1 MNNSTLQHKMNELR
15 NQFPALNQ
23 KVHGRSLVYLDNAA
37 TTQKPQRVIDSV
49 TEYYTKWNANIH
61 RGAHYLANA
70 STEKFEATRTAL
82 SEMLH
87 ANFREE
93 VIFTQGSTDSV
104 NMLSTILENEVQEG
118 DEIWVTEMEHHANF
132 VPWQML
138 AQRKKAVFRYIPMT
152 PSGEWDM
159 NYAKQELGSKA
170 KIVAFNYVS
179 NALGTINPVH
189 ELIALAKNAG
199 AYVIVDGAQ
208 AVAHFD
214 VNVQEL
220 NCDFFLFSAH
230 KMYGPTGLGVL
241 WGRKELLEKLPPYR
255 FGGEMI
261 RKVSVTGTTFN
272 ELPFKFEAG
281 TPNIEAVIAFNE
293 SISFCNEVGRKEMH
307 EHEVQLLKI
316 ATDKLKEIEGAV
328 VYADLSN
335 KVGVLSFNVEGI
347 HSADIG
353 TLLDQQGIAVRTG
366 HHCTQPLWEKLGTT
380 GSVRASFA
388 CYNSIEDVE
397 LFIEA
402 LNKSVNML
410 R

>member
-1 MNNSTLQHKMNELR
+1 
-15 NQFPALNQ
+15 
-23 KVHGRSLVYLDNAA
+23 
-37 TTQKPQRVIDSV
+37 
-49 TEYYTKWNANIH
+49 
-61 RGAHYLANA
+61 LANA

-82 SEMLH
+82 AEMLH

-93 VIFTQGSTDSV
+93 IIFTQGSTDSV
-104 NMLSTILENEVQEG
+104 NMLSTILENEVNEG

-132 VPWQML
+132 VPWQVL
-138 AQRKKAVFRYIPMT
+138 AEKKKAVFRYVPMT
-152 PSGEWDM
+152 ASGEWDLD
-159 NYAKQELGSKA
+159 YAKNEITERA

-179 NALGTINPVH
+179 NALGTINPIQ
-189 ELIALAKNAG
+189 ELIALARNAG
-199 AYVIVDGAQ
+199 AYVVIDGAQ

-214 VNVQEL
+214 VNVQAL

-241 WGRKELLEKLPPYR
+241 WGKKELLEKLPPYR
-255 FGGEMI
+255 YGGEMI
-261 RKVSVTGTTFN
+261 QKVSVTGTTFN
-272 ELPFKFEAG
+272 VLPFKYESG
-281 TPNIEAVIAFNE
+281 TPNIEAVIGFNE
-293 SISFCNEVGRKEMH
+293 SISFCNEIGRENMH
-307 EHEVQLLKI
+307 AHEYFLLKT
-316 ATDKLKEIEGAV
+316 ATERLKEIEGAF
-328 VYADLSN
+328 VYADLPN

-353 TLLDQQGIAVRTG
+353 TLLDQQGVAVRTG

-388 CYNSIEDVE
+388 CYNTVEDVE
-397 LFIEA
+397 LFIAA

>member
-1 MNNSTLQHKMNELR
+1 MDNDTLQHKMRELKT
-15 NQFPALNQ
+15 QFPALNQ
-23 KVHGRSLVYLDNAA
+23 TVYGRPLVYLDNAA
-37 TTQKPQRVIDSV
+37 TTQKPQRVIDSIS
-49 TEYYTKWNANIH
+49 EYYSKWNANIH

-70 STEKFEATRTAL
+70 STEKFEATRSAL
-82 SEMLH
+82 AEMLH

-93 VIFTQGSTDSV
+93 IIFTQGSTDSV
-104 NMLSTILENEVQEG
+104 NMLSTILENEVEEG

-138 AQRKKAVFRYIPMT
+138 ALKKKAHFRYIPML
-152 PSGEWDM
+152 PSGEWDLA
-159 NYAKQELGSKA
+159 YAKNEITDRA
-170 KIVAFNYVS
+170 KIVAFNWVS
-179 NALGTINPVH
+179 NALGTVNPVD
-189 ELIALAKNAG
+189 ELISLAKTAG
-199 AYVIVDGAQ
+199 AYVVIDGAQ

-214 VNVQEL
+214 INVQAL

-272 ELPFKFEAG
+272 DLPFKYEAG

-293 SISFCNEVGRKEMH
+293 SISFCNEIGRENMH
-307 EHEVQLLKI
+307 QHEYHLLQL
-316 ATDKLKEIEGAV
+316 ATEELRKIEGSTI
-328 VYADLSN
+328 YADLEN

-353 TLLDQQGIAVRTG
+353 TLLDQQGVAVRTG

-388 CYNSIEDVE
+388 CYNTVEDVE
-397 LFIEA
+397 LFIAA

>member
-1 MNNSTLQHKMNELR
+1 MDNPTLQHEMKELR

-23 KVHGRSLVYLDNAA
+23 TVYGRPLVYLDNAA
-37 TTQKPQRVIDSV
+37 TTQKPQRVIDSIS
-49 TEYYTKWNANIH
+49 EYYSKWNANIH

-70 STEKFEATRTAL
+70 STEKFEATRSAL
-82 SEMLH
+82 AEMLH

-93 VIFTQGSTDSV
+93 IIFTQGSTDSV
-104 NMLSTILENEVQEG
+104 NMLSTILENEVNEG

-132 VPWQML
+132 VPWQVL
-138 AQRKKAVFRYIPMT
+138 AEKKKAVFRYVPMT
-152 PSGEWDM
+152 ASGEWDLD
-159 NYAKQELGSKA
+159 YAKNEITERA

-179 NALGTINPVH
+179 NALGTINPIQ
-189 ELIALAKNAG
+189 ELIALARTAG
-199 AYVIVDGAQ
+199 AYVVIDGAQ

-214 VNVQEL
+214 INVQAL

-255 FGGEMI
+255 YGGEMI
-261 RKVSVTGTTFN
+261 QKVSVTGTTFN
-272 ELPFKFEAG
+272 VLPFKYESG
-281 TPNIEAVIAFNE
+281 TPNIEAVIGFNE
-293 SISFCNEVGRKEMH
+293 SISFCNEVGRENMH
-307 EHEVQLLKI
+307 AHEYFLLKT
-316 ATDKLKEIEGAV
+316 ATERLKEIEGAF
-328 VYADLSN
+328 VYADLPN

-353 TLLDQQGIAVRTG
+353 TLLDQQGVAVRTG

-388 CYNSIEDVE
+388 CYNTVEDVE
-397 LFIEA
+397 LFIAA
-402 LNKSVNML
+402 LKKSVNML

>member
-1 MNNSTLQHKMNELR
+1 MDNDTLQHNMKELR

-23 KVHGRSLVYLDNAA
+23 TVYGRPLVYLDNAA
-37 TTQKPQRVIDSV
+37 TTQKPQRVIDSIS
-49 TEYYTKWNANIH
+49 EYYSKWNANIH

-70 STEKFEATRTAL
+70 STEKFEATRSAL
-82 SEMLH
+82 AEMLH

-93 VIFTQGSTDSV
+93 IIFTQGSTDSV
-104 NMLSTILENEVQEG
+104 NMLSTILENEVNEG

-132 VPWQML
+132 VPWQVL
-138 AQRKKAVFRYIPMT
+138 AEKKKAVFRYVPMT
-152 PSGEWDM
+152 ASGEWDLD
-159 NYAKQELGSKA
+159 YAKNEITERA
-170 KIVAFNYVS
+170 KIVAFNSVS
-179 NALGTINPVH
+179 NALGTINPIQ
-189 ELIALAKNAG
+189 ELIALARNAG
-199 AYVIVDGAQ
+199 AYVVIDGAQ

-214 VNVQEL
+214 VNVQAL

-241 WGRKELLEKLPPYR
+241 WGKKELLEKLPPYR
-255 FGGEMI
+255 YGGEMI
-261 RKVSVTGTTFN
+261 KKVSVTGTTFN
-272 ELPFKFEAG
+272 VLPFKYESG

-293 SISFCNEVGRKEMH
+293 SISFCKEVGRENMH
-307 EHEVQLLKI
+307 AHEYSLLKT
-316 ATDKLKEIEGAV
+316 ATERLKEIEGAI
-328 VYADLSN
+328 VYADLQN
-335 KVGVLSFNVEGI
+335 KVGVLSFNIEGI

-353 TLLDQQGIAVRTG
+353 TLLDQQGVAVRTG

-388 CYNSIEDVE
+388 CYNTLEDVE
-397 LFIEA
+397 LFIAA

>member
-1 MNNSTLQHKMNELR
+1 MDNDTLQHKMKELKA
-15 NQFPALNQ
+15 QFPALNQ
-23 KVHGRSLVYLDNAA
+23 AVYGRPLVYLDNAA

-61 RGAHYLANA
+61 RGAHFLANA
-70 STEKFEATRTAL
+70 STEKFEATRSAL
-82 SEMLH
+82 AEMLH

-93 VIFTQGSTDSV
+93 IIFTQGSTDSV
-104 NMLSTILENEVQEG
+104 NMLSTILEKEVEEG

-132 VPWQML
+132 VPWQVL
-138 AQRKKAVFRYIPMT
+138 AEKKKAVFRYIPMT

-159 NYAKQELGSKA
+159 DYAKRELGSKA

-179 NALGTINPVH
+179 NALGTINPVE
-189 ELIALAKNAG
+189 ELIALAKSTG
-199 AYVIVDGAQ
+199 AYVVIDGAQ

-214 VNVQEL
+214 INVQAL

-241 WGRKELLEKLPPYR
+241 WGKKELLEKLPPYR
-255 FGGEMI
+255 YGGEMI
-261 RKVSVTGTTFN
+261 RQVSVTGTTFN
-272 ELPFKFEAG
+272 ELPFKYEAG

-293 SISFCNEVGRKEMH
+293 SISFCKEVGRENMH
-307 EHEVQLLKI
+307 AHEYFLLKT
-316 ATDKLKEIEGAV
+316 ATARLKEIEGMT
-328 VYADLSN
+328 VYADLPN

-353 TLLDQQGIAVRTG
+353 TLLDQQGVAVRTG

-388 CYNSIEDVE
+388 CYNTVEDVE
-397 LFIEA
+397 LFIAA

>member
-1 MNNSTLQHKMNELR
+1 MDNDTLQHKMTELR
-15 NQFPALNQ
+15 NQFPTLNQ
-23 KVHGRSLVYLDNAA
+23 TVYGRSLVYLDNAA

-70 STEKFEATRTAL
+70 STEKFEATRSAL
-82 SEMLH
+82 AEMLH

-93 VIFTQGSTDSV
+93 IIFTQGSTDSV
-104 NMLSTILENEVQEG
+104 NMLSTILEKEVEEG

-132 VPWQML
+132 VPWQVL
-138 AQRKKAVFRYIPMT
+138 AEKKKAIFRYIPMT

-159 NYAKQELGSKA
+159 DYAKRELGSKA

-179 NALGTINPVH
+179 NALGTINPVE
-189 ELIALAKNAG
+189 ELIALAKSTG
-199 AYVIVDGAQ
+199 AYVVIDGAQ

-214 VNVQEL
+214 INVQAL

-241 WGRKELLEKLPPYR
+241 WGKKELLEKLPPYR
-255 FGGEMI
+255 YGGEMI

-272 ELPFKFEAG
+272 ELPFKYEAG

-293 SISFCNEVGRKEMH
+293 SISFCKEVGRENMH
-307 EHEVQLLKI
+307 AHEYFLLKT
-316 ATDKLKEIEGAV
+316 ATARLKEIEGMT
-328 VYADLSN
+328 VYADLPN

-353 TLLDQQGIAVRTG
+353 TLLDQQGVAVRTG

-388 CYNSIEDVE
+388 CYNTVEDVE
-397 LFIEA
+397 LFIAA

>member
-1 MNNSTLQHKMNELR
+1 MDNDTLQHKMKELR
-15 NQFPALNQ
+15 IQFPTLNQ
-23 KVHGRSLVYLDNAA
+23 TVNGRPLVYLDNAA
-37 TTQKPQRVIDSV
+37 TTQKPQRVIDSIS
-49 TEYYTKWNANIH
+49 EYYTKWNANIH

-70 STEKFEATRTAL
+70 STEKFEATRSAL
-82 SEMLH
+82 AEMLH

-93 VIFTQGSTDSV
+93 IIFTQGSTDSV
-104 NMLSTILENEVQEG
+104 NMLSTILENEVTEG

-132 VPWQML
+132 VPWQVL
-138 AQRKKAVFRYIPMT
+138 AEKKKAVFRYVPMT
-152 PSGEWDM
+152 ASGEWDLD
-159 NYAKQELGSKA
+159 YAKNEITERA

-179 NALGTINPVH
+179 NALGTINPIQ
-189 ELIALAKNAG
+189 ELISLARNAG
-199 AYVIVDGAQ
+199 AYVVVDGAQ
-208 AVAHFD
+208 AVSHFD
-214 VNVQEL
+214 INVQEL

-241 WGRKELLEKLPPYR
+241 WGKKELLEKLPPYR

-272 ELPFKFEAG
+272 ELPFKYEAG

-293 SISFCNEVGRKEMH
+293 SISFSNEVGRKNMH
-307 EHEVQLLKI
+307 SHEYFLLKT
-316 ATDKLKEIEGAV
+316 ATERLKEIEGAF
-328 VYADLSN
+328 VYADIPN

-388 CYNSIEDVE
+388 CYNTIEEVE
-397 LFIEA
+397 LFIAA

>member
-1 MNNSTLQHKMNELR
+1 MDNLTLQHKMKELR

-23 KVHGRSLVYLDNAA
+23 TVYGRPLVYLDNAA
-37 TTQKPQRVIDSV
+37 TTQKPQRVIDSIS
-49 TEYYTKWNANIH
+49 EYYSKWNANIH

-70 STEKFEATRTAL
+70 STEKFEATRSAL
-82 SEMLH
+82 AEMLH

-93 VIFTQGSTDSV
+93 IIFTQGSTDSV
-104 NMLSTILENEVQEG
+104 NMLSTILENEVNEG

-132 VPWQML
+132 VPWQVL
-138 AQRKKAVFRYIPMT
+138 AEKKKAVFRYVPMT
-152 PSGEWDM
+152 ASGEWDLD
-159 NYAKQELGSKA
+159 YAKNEITERA

-179 NALGTINPVH
+179 NALGTINPIQ
-189 ELIALAKNAG
+189 ELIALARNAG
-199 AYVIVDGAQ
+199 AYVVIDGAQ

-214 VNVQEL
+214 INVQAL

-241 WGRKELLEKLPPYR
+241 WGKKELLEKLPPYR
-255 FGGEMI
+255 YGGEMI
-261 RKVSVTGTTFN
+261 QKVSVTGTTFN
-272 ELPFKFEAG
+272 VLPFKYESG
-281 TPNIEAVIAFNE
+281 TPNIEAVIGFNE
-293 SISFCNEVGRKEMH
+293 SISFCNELGRENMH
-307 EHEVQLLKI
+307 AHEYFLLKT
-316 ATDKLKEIEGAV
+316 ATERLKEIEGAF
-328 VYADLSN
+328 VYADLPN

-353 TLLDQQGIAVRTG
+353 TLLDQQGVAVRTG

-388 CYNSIEDVE
+388 CYNTVEDVE
-397 LFIEA
+397 LFIAA

>member
-1 MNNSTLQHKMNELR
+1 
-15 NQFPALNQ
+15 
-23 KVHGRSLVYLDNAA
+23 
-37 TTQKPQRVIDSV
+37 
-49 TEYYTKWNANIH
+49 
-61 RGAHYLANA
+61 
-70 STEKFEATRTAL
+70 
-82 SEMLH
+82 
-87 ANFREE
+87 
-93 VIFTQGSTDSV
+93 
-104 NMLSTILENEVQEG
+104 
-118 DEIWVTEMEHHANF
+118 
-132 VPWQML
+132 ML
-138 AQRKKAVFRYIPMT
+138 ALKKKAHFRYIPML
-152 PSGEWDM
+152 PSGEWDLD
-159 NYAKQELGSKA
+159 YAKNEITERA
-170 KIVAFNYVS
+170 KIVAFNWVS
-179 NALGTINPVH
+179 NALGTVNPVE
-189 ELIALAKNAG
+189 ELIALAKKAG
-199 AYVIVDGAQ
+199 AYVVVDGAQ

-214 VNVQEL
+214 VNVQAL

-272 ELPFKFEAG
+272 DLPFKYEAG

-293 SISFCNEVGRKEMH
+293 SISFCKEVGRENMH
-307 EHEVQLLKI
+307 AHEYSLLKG
-316 ATDKLKEIEGAV
+316 ATERLKEIEGAF
-328 VYADLSN
+328 VYADLPN

-353 TLLDQQGIAVRTG
+353 TLLDQQGVAVRTG

-388 CYNSIEDVE
+388 CYNTVEDVE
-397 LFIEA
+397 IFIES

>member
-1 MNNSTLQHKMNELR
+1 MENVTLQHKMKELR
-15 NQFPALNQ
+15 NQFPTLNQ
-23 KVHGRSLVYLDNAA
+23 TVHGRPLVCLDNAA

-61 RGAHYLANA
+61 RGAHFLANA

-82 SEMLH
+82 AEMLH

-93 VIFTQGSTDSV
+93 IIFTQGSTDSV
-104 NMLSTILENEVQEG
+104 NMLSTILENEVEEG

-132 VPWQML
+132 VPWQVL
-138 AQRKKAVFRYIPMT
+138 AAKKKAVFRYIPMT
-152 PSGEWDM
+152 PSGEWDLD
-159 NYAKQELGSKA
+159 YAKKELGNKA

-179 NALGTINPVH
+179 NALGTINPVQ
-189 ELIALAKNAG
+189 ELIALAKSAE
-199 AYVIVDGAQ
+199 AYVVIDGAQ

-214 VNVQEL
+214 INVQAL

-241 WGRKELLEKLPPYR
+241 WGKKELLEKFPPYR
-255 FGGEMI
+255 YGGEMI

-272 ELPFKFEAG
+272 ELPFKYEAG

-293 SISFCNEVGRKEMH
+293 SISFCKEVERENMH
-307 EHEVQLLKI
+307 AHEYSLLKT
-316 ATDKLKEIEGAV
+316 ATESLKEIEGAF
-328 VYADLSN
+328 VYADLPN

-380 GSVRASFA
+380 GAVRASFA
-388 CYNSIEDVE
+388 CYNTLEDVE

-402 LNKSVNML
+402 LKKSVNML

>member
-1 MNNSTLQHKMNELR
+1 MSDATLQHKMKELR
-15 NQFPALNQ
+15 NQFPALHQ
-23 KVHGRSLVYLDNAA
+23 TVHGRPLVYLDNAA
-37 TTQKPQRVIDSV
+37 TTQKPSRVIDSISD
-49 TEYYTKWNANIH
+49 YYSKWNANIH

-70 STEKFEATRTAL
+70 STEKFEATRSAVA
-82 SEMLH
+82 EMLH

-93 VIFTQGSTDSV
+93 IIFTQGSTDSV
-104 NMLSTILENEVQEG
+104 NMLSTILENEVEEG

-138 AQRKKAVFRYIPMT
+138 ALKKKAVFRYIPML
-152 PSGEWDM
+152 PSGEWDLE
-159 NYAKQELGSKA
+159 YARKEISKSA
-170 KIVAFNYVS
+170 KIVAFNWVS
-179 NALGTINPVH
+179 NALGTINPAT
-189 ELIALAKNAG
+189 ELSAIAKNIG
-199 AYVIVDGAQ
+199 AYVIIDGAQ
-208 AVAHFD
+208 SVAHFD
-214 VNVQEL
+214 VNVQAL

-241 WGRKELLEKLPPYR
+241 WGKKDLLEKLPPYR

-261 RKVSVTGTTFN
+261 RKVSVSGTTFN
-272 ELPFKFEAG
+272 DLPFKYEAG

-293 SISFCNEVGRKEMH
+293 AVSFCQEVGRADMH
-307 EHEVQLLKI
+307 KHEFHLLQLATEELK
-316 ATDKLKEIEGAV
+316 KIEGAII
-328 VYADLSN
+328 YADLEN

-353 TLLDQQGIAVRTG
+353 TLLDQQGVAVRTG
-366 HHCTQPLWEKLGTT
+366 HHCTQPLWEKFGTS

-388 CYNSIEDVE
+388 CYNTSEEVE
-397 LFIEA
+397 QFIAA

>member
-1 MNNSTLQHKMNELR
+1 MDNPTLQHEMKELR

-23 KVHGRSLVYLDNAA
+23 TVYGRPLVYLDNAA
-37 TTQKPQRVIDSV
+37 TTQKPQRVIDSIS
-49 TEYYTKWNANIH
+49 EYYSKWNANIH

-70 STEKFEATRTAL
+70 STEKFEATRSAL
-82 SEMLH
+82 AEMLH

-93 VIFTQGSTDSV
+93 IIFTQGSTDSV
-104 NMLSTILENEVQEG
+104 NMLSTILENEVNEG

-132 VPWQML
+132 VPWQVL
-138 AQRKKAVFRYIPMT
+138 AEKKKAVFRYVPMT
-152 PSGEWDM
+152 ASGEWDLD
-159 NYAKQELGSKA
+159 YAKNEITERA

-179 NALGTINPVH
+179 NALGTINPVQ
-189 ELIALAKNAG
+189 ELIALARNAG
-199 AYVIVDGAQ
+199 AYVVIDGAQ
-208 AVAHFD
+208 AVAHFE
-214 VNVQEL
+214 VNVQAL
-220 NCDFFLFSAH
+220 SCDFFLFSAH

-241 WGRKELLEKLPPYR
+241 WGKKELLEKLPPYR
-255 FGGEMI
+255 YGGEMI
-261 RKVSVTGTTFN
+261 QKVSVTGTTFN
-272 ELPFKFEAG
+272 VLPFKYESG

-293 SISFCNEVGRKEMH
+293 SISFCNEVGRENMH
-307 EHEVQLLKI
+307 AHEYFLLKT
-316 ATDKLKEIEGAV
+316 ATERLKEIEGAF
-328 VYADLSN
+328 VYADLQN

-353 TLLDQQGIAVRTG
+353 TLLDQQGVAVRTG

-388 CYNSIEDVE
+388 CYNTVEDVE
-397 LFIEA
+397 LFIAA

>member
-1 MNNSTLQHKMNELR
+1 MDNDTLQHKMKELR
-15 NQFPALNQ
+15 NQFPTLNQ
-23 KVHGRSLVYLDNAA
+23 KVHGRPLVYLDNAA

-61 RGAHYLANA
+61 RGAHFLANA

-82 SEMLH
+82 AEMLH

-93 VIFTQGSTDSV
+93 IIFTQGSTDSV
-104 NMLSTILENEVQEG
+104 NMLSTILENEVKEG

-132 VPWQML
+132 VPWRVL
-138 AQRKKAVFRYIPMT
+138 AEKKKAVFRYIPLI
-152 PSGEWDM
+152 PSGELDLD
-159 NYAKQELGSKA
+159 YAKKELGSKA

-179 NALGTINPVH
+179 NALGTINPV
-189 ELIALAKNAG
+189 EGLIALAKKAG
-199 AYVIVDGAQ
+199 AYVVIDGAQ

-214 VNVQEL
+214 INVQAL

-241 WGRKELLEKLPPYR
+241 WGRKELLEKLPPFR

-272 ELPFKFEAG
+272 ELPFKYEAG

-293 SISFCNEVGRKEMH
+293 SISFCKEVGRENMH
-307 EHEVQLLKI
+307 THEYFLLRT
-316 ATDKLKEIEGAV
+316 ATERLKEIEGMT
-328 VYADLSN
+328 VYADLPN
-335 KVGVLSFNVEGI
+335 KVGVLSFNVQGI

-388 CYNSIEDVE
+388 CYNTLEDVE

-402 LNKSVNML
+402 LKKSVNML

>member
-1 MNNSTLQHKMNELR
+1 MDNDTLQHKMKELKA
-15 NQFPALNQ
+15 QFPALNQ
-23 KVHGRSLVYLDNAA
+23 AVYGRPLVYLDNAA

-61 RGAHYLANA
+61 RGAHFLANA
-70 STEKFEATRTAL
+70 STEKFEATRSAL
-82 SEMLH
+82 AEMLH

-93 VIFTQGSTDSV
+93 IIFTQGSTDSV
-104 NMLSTILENEVQEG
+104 NMLSTILEKEVEEG

-132 VPWQML
+132 VPWQVL
-138 AQRKKAVFRYIPMT
+138 AEKKKAVFRYIPMT

-159 NYAKQELGSKA
+159 DYAKRELGSKA

-179 NALGTINPVH
+179 NALGTINPVE

-199 AYVIVDGAQ
+199 AYVVIDGAQ

-214 VNVQEL
+214 INVQAL

-241 WGRKELLEKLPPYR
+241 WGKKELLEKLPPYR
-255 FGGEMI
+255 YGGEMI
-261 RKVSVTGTTFN
+261 RQVSVTGTTFN
-272 ELPFKFEAG
+272 ELPFKYEAG

-293 SISFCNEVGRKEMH
+293 SISFCKEVGRENMH
-307 EHEVQLLKI
+307 AHEYFLLKT
-316 ATDKLKEIEGAV
+316 ATARLKEIEGMT
-328 VYADLSN
+328 VYADLPN

-353 TLLDQQGIAVRTG
+353 TLLDQQGVAVRTG

-388 CYNSIEDVE
+388 CYNTVEDVE
-397 LFIEA
+397 LFIAA
-402 LNKSVNML
+402 LNKSVNMM

>member
-1 MNNSTLQHKMNELR
+1 MDNDTLQHKMRELKT
-15 NQFPALNQ
+15 QFPALNQ
-23 KVHGRSLVYLDNAA
+23 TVYGRPLVYLDNAA
-37 TTQKPQRVIDSV
+37 TTQKPKRVIDSIS
-49 TEYYTKWNANIH
+49 EYYSKWNANIH
-61 RGAHYLANA
+61 RGAHYLANV
-70 STEKFEATRTAL
+70 STEKFEATRSAL
-82 SEMLH
+82 AEMLH

-93 VIFTQGSTDSV
+93 IIFTQGSTDSV
-104 NMLSTILENEVQEG
+104 NMLSTILENEVEEG

-138 AQRKKAVFRYIPMT
+138 ALKKKAHFRYIPML
-152 PSGEWDM
+152 PSGEWDLA
-159 NYAKQELGSKA
+159 YAKNEITDRA
-170 KIVAFNYVS
+170 KIVAFNWVS
-179 NALGTINPVH
+179 NALGTVNPVE
-189 ELIALAKNAG
+189 ELISLAKNAG
-199 AYVIVDGAQ
+199 AYVVIDGAQ

-214 VNVQEL
+214 INVQAM

-241 WGRKELLEKLPPYR
+241 WGKKELLEKLPPYR

-261 RKVSVTGTTFN
+261 RKVSITGTTFN
-272 ELPFKFEAG
+272 ELPFKYEAG

-293 SISFCNEVGRKEMH
+293 SISFCNEIGRENMH
-307 EHEVQLLKI
+307 QHEYHLLQL
-316 ATDKLKEIEGAV
+316 ATEELRQIEGSTI
-328 VYADLSN
+328 YADLEN
-335 KVGVLSFNVEGI
+335 KVGVLSFNLEGI

-353 TLLDQQGIAVRTG
+353 TLLDQQGVAVRTG

-388 CYNSIEDVE
+388 CYNTVEDVE
-397 LFIEA
+397 LFIAA

>member
-1 MNNSTLQHKMNELR
+1 MDNTTLQHEMKELR

-23 KVHGRSLVYLDNAA
+23 TVYGRPLVYLDNAA
-37 TTQKPQRVIDSV
+37 TTQKPQRVIDSIS
-49 TEYYTKWNANIH
+49 EFYSKWNANIH

-82 SEMLH
+82 AEMLH

-93 VIFTQGSTDSV
+93 IIFTQGSTDSV
-104 NMLSTILENEVQEG
+104 NMLSTILENEVNEG

-132 VPWQML
+132 VPWQVL
-138 AQRKKAVFRYIPMT
+138 AEKKKAVFRYVPMT
-152 PSGEWDM
+152 ASGEWDLD
-159 NYAKQELGSKA
+159 YAKNEITERA

-179 NALGTINPVH
+179 NALGTINPIQ
-189 ELIALAKNAG
+189 ELIALARNAG
-199 AYVIVDGAQ
+199 AYVVIDGAQ

-214 VNVQEL
+214 VNVQAL

-241 WGRKELLEKLPPYR
+241 WGKKELLEKLPPYR
-255 FGGEMI
+255 YGGEMI
-261 RKVSVTGTTFN
+261 QKVSVTGTTFN
-272 ELPFKFEAG
+272 VLPFKYESG
-281 TPNIEAVIAFNE
+281 TPNIEAVIGFNE
-293 SISFCNEVGRKEMH
+293 SISFCNEIGRENMH
-307 EHEVQLLKI
+307 AHEYFLLKT
-316 ATDKLKEIEGAV
+316 ATERLKEIEGAF
-328 VYADLSN
+328 VYADLPN

-353 TLLDQQGIAVRTG
+353 TLLDQQGVAVRTG

-388 CYNSIEDVE
+388 CYNTVEDVE
-397 LFIEA
+397 LFIAA

>member
-1 MNNSTLQHKMNELR
+1 MDNGTLQHKMKELR
-15 NQFPALNQ
+15 NQFPTLNQ
-23 KVHGRSLVYLDNAA
+23 KVNGRPLVYLDNAA
-37 TTQKPQRVIDSV
+37 TTQKPQRVIDSI

-82 SEMLH
+82 AEMLH

-93 VIFTQGSTDSV
+93 IIFTQGSTDSV
-104 NMLSTILENEVQEG
+104 NMLSTILENEVNEG

-132 VPWQML
+132 VPWQVM
-138 AQRKKAVFRYIPMT
+138 AKKKKAEFRYVPMT
-152 PSGEWDM
+152 ASGEWDM
-159 NYAKQELGSKA
+159 AYAKTELGSKA

-179 NALGTINPVH
+179 NALGTINPVAD
-189 ELIALAKNAG
+189 LIALAKNAG
-199 AYVIVDGAQ
+199 AYVVVDGAQ
-208 AVAHFD
+208 AVGHFD
-214 VNVQEL
+214 INVQEL
-220 NCDFFLFSAH
+220 NFDFFLFSAH

-241 WGRKELLEKLPPYR
+241 WGRRELLEKLPPYR
-255 FGGEMI
+255 YGGEMI
-261 RKVSVTGTTFN
+261 KKVSVTGTTFN
-272 ELPFKFEAG
+272 VLPFKYESG

-293 SISFCNEVGRKEMH
+293 SISFCKEVGRENMH
-307 EHEVQLLKI
+307 AHEYSLLKI
-316 ATDKLKEIEGAV
+316 ATESLKEIEGPV
-328 VYADLSN
+328 VYADLPN
-335 KVGVLSFNVEGI
+335 KVGVLSFNIEGI

-353 TLLDQQGIAVRTG
+353 TLLDQQGVAVRTG

-388 CYNSIEDVE
+388 CYNTIEDVE
-397 LFIEA
+397 LFIAA

>member
-1 MNNSTLQHKMNELR
+1 MDNDTLQHKMKELR

-23 KVHGRSLVYLDNAA
+23 TVYGRPLVYLDNAA
-37 TTQKPQRVIDSV
+37 TTQKPQRVIDSIS
-49 TEYYTKWNANIH
+49 EFYSKWNANIH

-70 STEKFEATRTAL
+70 STEKFEATRSAL
-82 SEMLH
+82 AEMLH

-93 VIFTQGSTDSV
+93 IIFTQGSTDSV
-104 NMLSTILENEVQEG
+104 NMLSTILENEVNEG

-132 VPWQML
+132 VPWQVL
-138 AQRKKAVFRYIPMT
+138 AEKKKAVFRYVPMT
-152 PSGEWDM
+152 ASGEWDLD
-159 NYAKQELGSKA
+159 YAKNEITERA

-179 NALGTINPVH
+179 NALGTINPIQ
-189 ELIALAKNAG
+189 ELIALARNAG
-199 AYVIVDGAQ
+199 ASVVVDGAQ
-208 AVAHFD
+208 AVSHFD
-214 VNVQEL
+214 INVQEL

-241 WGRKELLEKLPPYR
+241 WGKKELLENLPPYR

-272 ELPFKFEAG
+272 ELPFKYEAG

-293 SISFCNEVGRKEMH
+293 SISFCNEVGRKNMH
-307 EHEVQLLKI
+307 SHEYFLLKT
-316 ATDKLKEIEGAV
+316 ATERLKEIEGAF
-328 VYADLSN
+328 VYADIPN
-335 KVGVLSFNVEGI
+335 KVGVLSFNVEGV

-353 TLLDQQGIAVRTG
+353 TLLDQQGVAVRTG

-388 CYNSIEDVE
+388 CYNTLEDVE

>member
-1 MNNSTLQHKMNELR
+1 MDNDTLQHKMKELR
-15 NQFPALNQ
+15 NQFPTLNQ
-23 KVHGRSLVYLDNAA
+23 TVHGRPFVYLDNAA
-37 TTQKPQRVIDSV
+37 TTQKPQRVIDSI

-61 RGAHYLANA
+61 RGAHFLANA

-82 SEMLH
+82 AEMLH

-93 VIFTQGSTDSV
+93 IIFTQGSTDSV
-104 NMLSTILENEVQEG
+104 NMLSTILEKEVEEG

-132 VPWQML
+132 VPWQVL
-138 AQRKKAVFRYIPMT
+138 AEKKKAVFRYIPMT

-159 NYAKQELGSKA
+159 DYAKRELGSKA

-179 NALGTINPVH
+179 NALGTINPAQ
-189 ELIALAKNAG
+189 ELIALAKSAG
-199 AYVIVDGAQ
+199 AYVVIDGAQ

-214 VNVQEL
+214 INVQAL

-241 WGRKELLEKLPPYR
+241 WGKKELLEKLPPYR
-255 FGGEMI
+255 YGGEMI

-272 ELPFKFEAG
+272 ELPFKYEAG

-293 SISFCNEVGRKEMH
+293 SISFCKEVGRANMH
-307 EHEVQLLKI
+307 THEYFLLKT
-316 ATDKLKEIEGAV
+316 ATERLKGIEGMT
-328 VYADLSN
+328 VYADLPN
-335 KVGVLSFNVEGI
+335 KVGVLSFNVGGI

-388 CYNSIEDVE
+388 CYNTLEDVE

-402 LNKSVNML
+402 LKKSMNML

>member
-1 MNNSTLQHKMNELR
+1 MDNDTLQHKMKELKT
-15 NQFPALNQ
+15 QFPALNQ
-23 KVHGRSLVYLDNAA
+23 TVYGRQLVYLDNAA
-37 TTQKPQRVIDSV
+37 TTQKPQRVIDSIS
-49 TEYYTKWNANIH
+49 EYYSKWNANIH

-70 STEKFEATRTAL
+70 STEKFEATRSAL
-82 SEMLH
+82 AEMLH

-93 VIFTQGSTDSV
+93 IIFTQGSTDSV
-104 NMLSTILENEVQEG
+104 NMLSTILENEVNEG

-132 VPWQML
+132 VPWQVL
-138 AQRKKAVFRYIPMT
+138 AEKKKAVFRYVPMT
-152 PSGEWDM
+152 ASGEWDLD
-159 NYAKQELGSKA
+159 YAKNEITERA

-179 NALGTINPVH
+179 NALGTINPIQ
-189 ELIALAKNAG
+189 ELIALARNAG
-199 AYVIVDGAQ
+199 AYVVIDGAQ

-214 VNVQEL
+214 VNVQAL

-241 WGRKELLEKLPPYR
+241 WGKKELLEKLPPYR
-255 FGGEMI
+255 YGGEMI
-261 RKVSVTGTTFN
+261 QKVSVTGTTFN
-272 ELPFKFEAG
+272 VLPFKYESG
-281 TPNIEAVIAFNE
+281 TPNIEAVIGFNE
-293 SISFCNEVGRKEMH
+293 SISFCNEIGRENMH
-307 EHEVQLLKI
+307 AHEYFLLKT
-316 ATDKLKEIEGAV
+316 ATERLKEIEGAF
-328 VYADLSN
+328 VYADLPN

-353 TLLDQQGIAVRTG
+353 TLLDQQGVAVRTG

-388 CYNSIEDVE
+388 CYNTVEDVE
-397 LFIEA
+397 LFIAA

>member
-1 MNNSTLQHKMNELR
+1 MDNPTLQHEMKELR

-23 KVHGRSLVYLDNAA
+23 TVYGRPLVYLDNAA
-37 TTQKPQRVIDSV
+37 TTQKPQRVIDSIS
-49 TEYYTKWNANIH
+49 EFYSKWNANIH

-82 SEMLH
+82 AEMLH

-93 VIFTQGSTDSV
+93 IIFTQGSTDSV
-104 NMLSTILENEVQEG
+104 NMLSTILENEVNEG

-132 VPWQML
+132 VPWQVL
-138 AQRKKAVFRYIPMT
+138 AEKKKAVFRYVPMT
-152 PSGEWDM
+152 ASGEWDLD
-159 NYAKQELGSKA
+159 YAKNEITERA

-179 NALGTINPVH
+179 NALGTINPIQ
-189 ELIALAKNAG
+189 ELIALARNAG
-199 AYVIVDGAQ
+199 AYVVIDGAQ

-214 VNVQEL
+214 VNVQAL

-241 WGRKELLEKLPPYR
+241 WGKKELLEKLPPYR
-255 FGGEMI
+255 YGGEMI
-261 RKVSVTGTTFN
+261 QKVSVTGTTFN
-272 ELPFKFEAG
+272 VLPFKYESG
-281 TPNIEAVIAFNE
+281 TPNIEAVIGFNE
-293 SISFCNEVGRKEMH
+293 SISFCNEIGRENMH
-307 EHEVQLLKI
+307 AHEYFLLKT
-316 ATDKLKEIEGAV
+316 ATERLKEIEGAF
-328 VYADLSN
+328 VYADLPN

-353 TLLDQQGIAVRTG
+353 TLLDQQGVAVRTG

-388 CYNSIEDVE
+388 CYNTVEDVE
-397 LFIEA
+397 LFIAA

>member
-1 MNNSTLQHKMNELR
+1 MDNPTLQHEMKELR

-23 KVHGRSLVYLDNAA
+23 TVYGRPLVYLDNAA
-37 TTQKPQRVIDSV
+37 TTQKPQRVIDSIS
-49 TEYYTKWNANIH
+49 EFYSKWNANIH

-70 STEKFEATRTAL
+70 STEKFEATRSAL
-82 SEMLH
+82 AEMLH

-93 VIFTQGSTDSV
+93 IIFTQGSTDSV
-104 NMLSTILENEVQEG
+104 NMLSTILENEVNEG

-132 VPWQML
+132 VPWQVL
-138 AQRKKAVFRYIPMT
+138 AEKKKAVFRYVPMT
-152 PSGEWDM
+152 ASGEWDLD
-159 NYAKQELGSKA
+159 YAKNEITERA

-179 NALGTINPVH
+179 NALGTINPIQ
-189 ELIALAKNAG
+189 ELIALARNAG
-199 AYVIVDGAQ
+199 AYVVIDGAQ

-214 VNVQEL
+214 VNVQAL

-241 WGRKELLEKLPPYR
+241 WGKKELLEKLPPYR
-255 FGGEMI
+255 YGGEMI
-261 RKVSVTGTTFN
+261 QKVSVTGTTFN
-272 ELPFKFEAG
+272 VLPFKYESG
-281 TPNIEAVIAFNE
+281 TPNIEAVIGFNE
-293 SISFCNEVGRKEMH
+293 SISFCNELGRENMH
-307 EHEVQLLKI
+307 AHEYFLLKT
-316 ATDKLKEIEGAV
+316 ATERLKEIEGAF
-328 VYADLSN
+328 VYADLPN

-353 TLLDQQGIAVRTG
+353 TLLDQQGVAVRTG

-388 CYNSIEDVE
+388 CYNTVEDVE
-397 LFIEA
+397 LFIAA

>member
-1 MNNSTLQHKMNELR
+1 MDNDTLQHKMKELR
-15 NQFPALNQ
+15 NQFPTLNQ
-23 KVHGRSLVYLDNAA
+23 TVHGRPLVYLDNAA

-61 RGAHYLANA
+61 RGAHFLANA

-82 SEMLH
+82 AEMLH
-87 ANFREE
+87 ASFREE
-93 VIFTQGSTDSV
+93 IIFTQGSTDSV
-104 NMLSTILENEVQEG
+104 NMLSTILENEVKEG

-132 VPWQML
+132 VPWQVL
-138 AQRKKAVFRYIPMT
+138 AAKQKAVFRYIPMT
-152 PSGEWDM
+152 SSGEWDLD
-159 NYAKQELGSKA
+159 YAKKELGSKA

-179 NALGTINPVH
+179 NALGTINPVE
-189 ELIALAKNAG
+189 ELIALAKSAG
-199 AYVIVDGAQ
+199 AYVVIDGAQ

-214 VNVQEL
+214 INVQAL

-241 WGRKELLEKLPPYR
+241 WGKKELLEKLPPYR
-255 FGGEMI
+255 YGGEMI

-272 ELPFKFEAG
+272 ELPFKYEAG

-293 SISFCNEVGRKEMH
+293 SISFCKEVGRENMH
-307 EHEVQLLKI
+307 AHEYFLLKT
-316 ATDKLKEIEGAV
+316 ATERLKEIEGMT
-328 VYADLSN
+328 VYADLPN
-335 KVGVLSFNVEGI
+335 KVGVLSFNAEGI

-388 CYNSIEDVE
+388 CYNTVEDVE

-402 LNKSVNML
+402 LRKSVNML

>member
-1 MNNSTLQHKMNELR
+1 MDNPTLQHEMKELR

-23 KVHGRSLVYLDNAA
+23 TVYGRPLVYLDNAA
-37 TTQKPQRVIDSV
+37 TTQKPQRVIDSIS
-49 TEYYTKWNANIH
+49 EYYSKWNANIH

-70 STEKFEATRTAL
+70 STEKFEATRSAL
-82 SEMLH
+82 AEMLH

-93 VIFTQGSTDSV
+93 IIFTQGSTDSV
-104 NMLSTILENEVQEG
+104 NMLSTILENEVNEG

-132 VPWQML
+132 VPWQVL
-138 AQRKKAVFRYIPMT
+138 AEKKKAVFRYVPMT
-152 PSGEWDM
+152 ASGEWDLD
-159 NYAKQELGSKA
+159 YAKNEITERA

-179 NALGTINPVH
+179 NALGTINPVQ
-189 ELIALAKNAG
+189 ELIALARNAG
-199 AYVIVDGAQ
+199 AYVVIDGAQ
-208 AVAHFD
+208 AVAHFE
-214 VNVQEL
+214 VNVQAL
-220 NCDFFLFSAH
+220 SCDFFLFSAH

-255 FGGEMI
+255 YGGEMI
-261 RKVSVTGTTFN
+261 QKVSVTGTTFN
-272 ELPFKFEAG
+272 VLPFKYESG

-293 SISFCNEVGRKEMH
+293 SISFCNEVGRENMH
-307 EHEVQLLKI
+307 AHEYFLLKT
-316 ATDKLKEIEGAV
+316 ATERLKEIEGAF
-328 VYADLSN
+328 VYADLPN

-353 TLLDQQGIAVRTG
+353 TLLDQQGVAVRTG

-388 CYNSIEDVE
+388 CYNTVEDVE
-397 LFIEA
+397 LFIAA

>member
-1 MNNSTLQHKMNELR
+1 MDNDTLQHKMKELK
-15 NQFPALNQ
+15 NQFPTLNQ
-23 KVHGRSLVYLDNAA
+23 TVHGRPLVYLDNAA

-61 RGAHYLANA
+61 RGAHFLANA

-82 SEMLH
+82 AEMLH

-93 VIFTQGSTDSV
+93 IIFTQGSTDSV
-104 NMLSTILENEVQEG
+104 NMLSTILENEVEEG
-118 DEIWVTEMEHHANF
+118 GEIWVTEMEHHANF
-132 VPWQML
+132 VPWQVL
-138 AQRKKAVFRYIPMT
+138 AEKKKAVFRYIPMT
-152 PSGEWDM
+152 PSGEWDVD
-159 NYAKQELGSKA
+159 YAKRELGSKA
-170 KIVAFNYVS
+170 KVVAFNYVS
-179 NALGTINPVH
+179 NALGTINPVQ
-189 ELIALAKNAG
+189 ELIALAKSAG
-199 AYVIVDGAQ
+199 AYVVIDGAQ

-214 VNVQEL
+214 INVQAL

-241 WGRKELLEKLPPYR
+241 WGKKELLEKLPPYR
-255 FGGEMI
+255 YGGEMI

-272 ELPFKFEAG
+272 ELPFKYEAG

-293 SISFCNEVGRKEMH
+293 SISFCKEVGRENMH
-307 EHEVQLLKI
+307 THEYFLLKT
-316 ATDKLKEIEGAV
+316 ATARLKEIEGAF
-328 VYADLSN
+328 VYADLQN

-388 CYNSIEDVE
+388 CYNTVEDVE
-397 LFIEA
+397 LFIAA

>member
-1 MNNSTLQHKMNELR
+1 MDNDTLQHKMKELR

-23 KVHGRSLVYLDNAA
+23 TVYGRPLVYLDNAA
-37 TTQKPQRVIDSV
+37 TTQKPQRVIDSIS
-49 TEYYTKWNANIH
+49 EFYSKWNANIH

-70 STEKFEATRTAL
+70 STEKFEATRSAL
-82 SEMLH
+82 AEMLH

-93 VIFTQGSTDSV
+93 IIFTQGSTDSV
-104 NMLSTILENEVQEG
+104 NMLSTILENEVNEG

-132 VPWQML
+132 VPWQVL
-138 AQRKKAVFRYIPMT
+138 AEKKKAVFRYVPMT
-152 PSGEWDM
+152 ASGEWDLD
-159 NYAKQELGSKA
+159 YAKNEITERA

-179 NALGTINPVH
+179 NALGTINPIQ
-189 ELIALAKNAG
+189 ELIALARNAG
-199 AYVIVDGAQ
+199 AYVVIDGAQ

-214 VNVQEL
+214 VNVQAL

-241 WGRKELLEKLPPYR
+241 WGKKELLEKLPPYR

-272 ELPFKFEAG
+272 ELPFKYEAG

-293 SISFCNEVGRKEMH
+293 SISFCNEVGRKNMH
-307 EHEVQLLKI
+307 SHEYFLLKT
-316 ATDKLKEIEGAV
+316 ATERLKEIEGAF
-328 VYADLSN
+328 VYADIPN
-335 KVGVLSFNVEGI
+335 KVGVLSFNVEGV

-353 TLLDQQGIAVRTG
+353 TLLDQQGVAVRTG

-388 CYNSIEDVE
+388 CYNTLEDVE

>member
-1 MNNSTLQHKMNELR
+1 MDNTTLQHKMKELR
-15 NQFPALNQ
+15 NQFPTLNQ
-23 KVHGRSLVYLDNAA
+23 TVNGRPLVYLDNAA
-37 TTQKPQRVIDSV
+37 TTQKPQRVIDSI

-82 SEMLH
+82 AEMLH

-93 VIFTQGSTDSV
+93 IIFTQGSTDSV
-104 NMLSTILENEVQEG
+104 NMLSTILENEVNEG

-132 VPWQML
+132 VPWQVL
-138 AQRKKAVFRYIPMT
+138 AEKKKAVFRYVPMT
-152 PSGEWDM
+152 ASGEWDID
-159 NYAKQELGSKA
+159 YAQKELGSKA

-179 NALGTINPVH
+179 NALGTINPIH

-199 AYVIVDGAQ
+199 AYVVVDGAQ
-208 AVAHFD
+208 AVGHFD
-214 VNVQEL
+214 INVQAL
-220 NCDFFLFSAH
+220 KFDFFLFSAH

-241 WGRKELLEKLPPYR
+241 WGKKELLEKLPPYR
-255 FGGEMI
+255 YGGEMI
-261 RKVSVTGTTFN
+261 KKVSVTGTTFN
-272 ELPFKFEAG
+272 VLPFKYESG

-293 SISFCNEVGRKEMH
+293 SISFCKEVGRESMH
-307 EHEVQLLKI
+307 AHEYSLLKA
-316 ATDKLKEIEGAV
+316 ATERLKEIEGAI
-328 VYADLSN
+328 VYADLPN
-335 KVGVLSFNVEGI
+335 KVGVLSFNIEGI

-353 TLLDQQGIAVRTG
+353 TLLDQQGVAVRTG

-388 CYNSIEDVE
+388 CYNTIEDVE
-397 LFIEA
+397 LFIAA

>member
-1 MNNSTLQHKMNELR
+1 MDNDPLQHKMKELR
-15 NQFPALNQ
+15 IQFPTLNQ
-23 KVHGRSLVYLDNAA
+23 TVNGRPLVYLDNAA
-37 TTQKPQRVIDSV
+37 TTQKPQRVIDSIS
-49 TEYYTKWNANIH
+49 EYYTKWNANIH

-70 STEKFEATRTAL
+70 STEKFEATRSAL
-82 SEMLH
+82 AEMLH

-93 VIFTQGSTDSV
+93 IIFTQGSTDSV
-104 NMLSTILENEVQEG
+104 NMLSTILENEVTEG

-132 VPWQML
+132 VPWQVL
-138 AQRKKAVFRYIPMT
+138 AEKKKAVFRYVPMT
-152 PSGEWDM
+152 ASGEWDLD
-159 NYAKQELGSKA
+159 YAKNEITERA

-179 NALGTINPVH
+179 NALGTINPIQ
-189 ELIALAKNAG
+189 ELIALARNAG
-199 AYVIVDGAQ
+199 AYVVVDGAQ
-208 AVAHFD
+208 AVSHFD
-214 VNVQEL
+214 INVQEL

-241 WGRKELLEKLPPYR
+241 WGKKELLEKLPPYR
-255 FGGEMI
+255 YGGEMI
-261 RKVSVTGTTFN
+261 QKVSVTGTTFN
-272 ELPFKFEAG
+272 DLPFKYEAG

-293 SISFCNEVGRKEMH
+293 SISFCNEVGRKNMH
-307 EHEVQLLKI
+307 AHEYSLLKT
-316 ATDKLKEIEGAV
+316 ATVRLKEIEGAF
-328 VYADLSN
+328 VYADLPN
-335 KVGVLSFNVEGI
+335 KVGVLSFNVEGV

-353 TLLDQQGIAVRTG
+353 TLLDQQGVAVRTG

-388 CYNSIEDVE
+388 CYNTLEDVE

>member
-1 MNNSTLQHKMNELR
+1 MDNDTLQHKMTELK
-15 NQFPALNQ
+15 NQFPTLNQ
-23 KVHGRSLVYLDNAA
+23 TVYGRPLVYLDNAA

-61 RGAHYLANA
+61 RGAHFLANA
-70 STEKFEATRTAL
+70 STEKFEATRSAL
-82 SEMLH
+82 AEMLH

-93 VIFTQGSTDSV
+93 IIFTQGSTDSV
-104 NMLSTILENEVQEG
+104 NMLSTILETEVEEG

-132 VPWQML
+132 VPWQVL
-138 AQRKKAVFRYIPMT
+138 AEKKKAVFRYIPMT

-159 NYAKQELGSKA
+159 DYAKRELGSKA

-179 NALGTINPVH
+179 NALGTINPVE
-189 ELIALAKNAG
+189 ELIALAKNSG
-199 AYVIVDGAQ
+199 AYVVIDGAQ

-214 VNVQEL
+214 ISVQAL

-241 WGRKELLEKLPPYR
+241 WGKKELLEKLPPYR
-255 FGGEMI
+255 YGGEMI

-272 ELPFKFEAG
+272 ELPFKYEAG

-293 SISFCNEVGRKEMH
+293 SISFCKEVGRENMH
-307 EHEVQLLKI
+307 AHEYFLLKT
-316 ATDKLKEIEGAV
+316 ATARLKEIEGMT
-328 VYADLSN
+328 VYADLPN

-388 CYNSIEDVE
+388 CYNTLEDVE

-402 LNKSVNML
+402 LKKSVNML